1 MKALAL
7 LSGGLDSALAVR
19 VLMDQG
25 IEVQALHFYTG
36 FCITERKRRMGV
48 LDEQDPRRYKSDA
61 LSTARSIGVP
71 VEVLDI
77 SEEYIRM
84 VTQPKHG
91 YGANANPCI
100 DCRVF
105 MLRAAAEHLEE
116 FGASFVITGEVLNQR
131 PMSQRRPTL
140 GTVETEA
147 GLQGL
152 LLRPLSAKLL
162 PPTIPE
168 ERGWVD
174 RERLL
179 AFEGRSRKPQLELAA
194 RYGITGFA
202 QPAGGCCFLA
212 DETYAERF
220 HELLTHK
227 PDRTLTQDEVML
239 LGAGRHFR
247 LGDATKLIVGRDR
260 LENNLLARY
269 RAGRIYLTC
278 TAVGAPSAL
287 LDGPADDG
295 AVRLAAAV
303 IARYSDAPHGENI
316 PVVVEKD
323 SVSSALYVTAD
334 KNMDLVPLRI

>member
-7 LSGGLDSALAVR
+7 LSGGLDSALAVQVIR
-19 VLMDQG
+19 DQG
-25 IEVQALHFYTG
+25 IDVLALHFYTG

-48 LDEQDPRRYKSDA
+48 LDENDPRRFKNDA
-61 LSTARSIGVP
+61 LATARSIGVP

-77 SEEYIRM
+77 SQEYIKM
-84 VTQPKHG
+84 VTKPKHG

-105 MLRAAAEHLEE
+105 MLRAAADHLEE
-116 FGASFVITGEVLNQR
+116 FGASFIITGEVLNQR

-140 GTVETEA
+140 GVIEAEA
-147 GLQGL
+147 GLARL
-152 LLRPLSAKLL
+152 VLRPLSAKLL

-174 RERLL
+174 RNRLL
-179 AFEGRSRKPQLELAA
+179 SFEGRSRKPQLELAE
-194 RYGITGFA
+194 RHGITGFA

-220 HELLTHK
+220 HELLAHK
-227 PDRTLTQDEVML
+227 PDHELTQDEVML

-247 LGDATKLIVGRDR
+247 LADRVKLIVGRDR

-269 RAGRIYLTC
+269 RAGRIFLTC
-278 TAVGAPSAL
+278 TDVGAPSAL
-287 LDGPADDG
+287 VDGPADDV
-295 AVRLAAAV
+295 AVQLAASV
-303 IARYSDAPHGENI
+303 VARYSDAGHGTPV

-323 SVSSALYVTAD
+323 SISRAITITAD
-334 KNMDLVPLRI
+334 KHLDLEPLRI

>member
-7 LSGGLDSALAVR
+7 LSGGLDSALAVKVIR
-19 VLMDQG
+19 EQG
-25 IEVQALHFYTG
+25 IDVLALHFYTG
-36 FCITERKRRMGV
+36 FCITERKRRMDV
-48 LDEQDPRRYKSDA
+48 LAEDDPRRYKNDA
-61 LSTARSIGVP
+61 LATARSMGVP

-77 SEEYIRM
+77 SQEYIRM
-84 VTQPKHG
+84 VTKPKHG

-105 MLRAAAEHLEE
+105 MLRSAAEHLEE
-116 FGASFVITGEVLNQR
+116 FGASFIITGEVLNQR

-140 GTVETEA
+140 GIIEKEA
-147 GLQGL
+147 GLDRL
-152 LLRPLSAKLL
+152 VLRPLSAKLL
-162 PPTIPE
+162 PVTIPE

-179 AFEGRSRKPQLELAA
+179 AIEGRSRKPQIELAA

-220 HELLTHK
+220 HELLAHK
-227 PDRTLTQDEVML
+227 PDRELTQDEVML

-247 LGDATKLIVGRDR
+247 LTDSVKVIVGRDR

-269 RAGRIYLTC
+269 KSGRIFLTC
-278 TAVGAPSAL
+278 TVVGSPSVL
-287 LDGPADDG
+287 IDGPADDV
-295 AVRLAAAV
+295 AIETAAG
-303 IARYSDAPHGENI
+303 ILARYSDAGQGLSI
-316 PVVVEKD
+316 PIVVENGGP
-323 SVSSALYVTAD
+323 SRTIHVTAN
-334 KNMDLVPLRI
+334 KTFDLDPLRV

>member
-19 VLMDQG
+19 VIQDQG
-25 IEVQALHFYTG
+25 VEVQALHFYTG

-48 LDEQDPRRYKSDA
+48 LDENDPRRFKNDA
-61 LSTARSIGVP
+61 LATARSIGVP
-71 VEVLDI
+71 IEVLDI
-77 SEEYIRM
+77 SKEYMKM
-84 VTQPKHG
+84 VTKPRHG

-100 DCRVF
+100 DCRIF
-105 MLRAAAEHLEE
+105 MLRAGAEHLQE
-116 FGASFVITGEVLNQR
+116 FGASFFITGEVLNQR

-140 GTVETEA
+140 GIIEEEA
-147 GLQGL
+147 ELARL
-152 LLRPLSAKLL
+152 VLRPLSAKLL

-174 RERLL
+174 RNRLL

-212 DETYAERF
+212 DETYADRF
-220 HELLTHK
+220 HELLAHK
-227 PDRTLTQDEVML
+227 PDHELTQDEVML

-247 LGDATKLIVGRDR
+247 LTDAVKLIVGRDR

-269 RAGRIYLTC
+269 KAGRIFLTC
-278 TAVGAPSAL
+278 VDVGAPSAL
-287 LDGPADDG
+287 VDGPADDN
-295 AVRLAAAV
+295 AVRLAAGIV
-303 IARYSDAPHGENI
+303 ARYSDAEQGRQI
-316 PVVVEKD
+316 PVIVEKD
-323 SVSSALYVTAD
+323 AVSCALHIITD
-334 KNMDLVPLRI
+334 KHIDLDSLRI

>member
-7 LSGGLDSALAVR
+7 LSGGLDSALAVK
-19 VLMDQG
+19 VMMDQG
-25 IEVQALHFYTG
+25 VEVLALHFYTG

-48 LDEQDPRRYKSDA
+48 LDEKDPRRYKNDA

-77 SEEYIRM
+77 SQEYIKM
-84 VTQPKHG
+84 VTRPRHG

-105 MLRAAAEHLEE
+105 MLRAAADHLEE
-116 FGASFVITGEVLNQR
+116 FGASFILTGEVLNQR

-140 GTVETEA
+140 GAIEVEA
-147 GLQGL
+147 GLPRL
-152 LLRPLSAKLL
+152 VLRPLSAKLL
-162 PPTIPE
+162 PPTLPE

-174 RERLL
+174 RSRLL
-179 AFEGRSRKPQLELAA
+179 AIEGRSRKPQLELAEKF
-194 RYGITGFA
+194 GITGFA

-220 HELLTHK
+220 HELLEHK
-227 PDRTLTQDEVML
+227 PDRELTQDEVML

-247 LGDATKLIVGRDR
+247 LAESVKLIVGRDR

-269 RAGRIYLTC
+269 RAGRIFLTC
-278 TAVGAPSAL
+278 TAIGSPSAL
-287 LDGPADDG
+287 VDGPADDR
-295 AVRLAAAV
+295 AVGLAASIV
-303 IARYSDAPHGENI
+303 ARYSDAEHGAQI
-316 PVVVEKD
+316 PIVVEKD
-323 SVSSALYVTAD
+323 SISRALTIVTD
-334 KNMDLVPLRI
+334 KHLDLEPLRI